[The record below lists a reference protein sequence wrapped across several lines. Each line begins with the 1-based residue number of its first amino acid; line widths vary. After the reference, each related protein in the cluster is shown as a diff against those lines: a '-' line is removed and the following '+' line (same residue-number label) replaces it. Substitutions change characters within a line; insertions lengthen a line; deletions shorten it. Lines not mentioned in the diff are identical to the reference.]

1 MPWVNKTPVL
11 FSHHILQRKEEWKN
25 RFLPELLSVQL
36 ETLHVL
42 LNPEKLAHQSWR
54 WITCCIFSIRNLSF
68 STRCTQTCFL
78 KKQQNSSF
86 EFGDLISCCCFFFYK
101 YWKHTLEKR
110 AGSIPGYTDEWGSK
124 EVTDWGKRSTGES
137 PRLDL
142 NLKRKKGL
150 TQIELLNTATNSC
163 WYVKQVYRILLY
175 SVSQ

>member
-1 MPWVNKTPVL
+1 MFNINSDKSILCPYVLQLLTDSIFFPSLRPFHWSAANSVTPLSAFAMPWVNKTPVL

-54 WITCCIFSIRNLSF
+54 WITCCIFRIRNLSF

-86 EFGDLISCCCFFFYK
+86 EFGDLISFFVFF
-101 YWKHTLEKR
+101 
-110 AGSIPGYTDEWGSK
+110 I
-124 EVTDWGKRSTGES
+124 
-137 PRLDL
+137 
-142 NLKRKKGL
+142 N
-150 TQIELLNTATNSC
+150 IEN
-163 WYVKQVYRILLY
+163 IL
-175 SVSQ
+175 